1 MKEVTLS
8 TGQTATIRSK
18 DELTEGQSRKIE
30 IARSRGTAVF
40 KRFGV
45 ESETGFTIPP
55 EDMDKLTDE
64 DWAQINGFSDALIT
78 EMTDSIKG
86 GEYGAQPC
94 QITDP
99 TILRKADY
107 DALEAVVSA
116 EYAGIAVAPEGPD
129 DKINP
134 LAAAAESTPSS
145 SVPET

>member
-1 MKEVTLS
+1 MKDVVLS

-78 EMTDSIKG
+78 EMTVTFNG
-86 GEYGAQPC
+86 GSDVLCPANLLKPE
-94 QITDP
+94 
-99 TILRKADY
+99 Y
-107 DALEAVVSA
+107 DALEAEVSA
-116 EYAGIAVAPEGPD
+116 IYAGIAVAPEGPD

-134 LAAAAESTPSS
+134 LVEAAASTPLSL
-145 SVPET
+145 VETQI